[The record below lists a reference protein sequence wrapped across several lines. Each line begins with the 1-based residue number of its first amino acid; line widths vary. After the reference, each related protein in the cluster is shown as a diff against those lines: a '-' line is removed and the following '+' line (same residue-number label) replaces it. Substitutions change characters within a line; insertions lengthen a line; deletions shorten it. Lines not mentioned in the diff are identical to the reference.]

1 MGVVVKEP
9 YNKFNIIIRTSENK
23 REFFKDSS
31 GGVISLWFNIYT
43 QSFEIDKTYNIK
55 ISLMKSRD
63 EKMTVDSLEGFD
75 IAEYQLTKNGFE
87 DQKGTTKKNLPSIKE
102 DIGITEGNL
111 ADMRLNME
119 GIILEAGV
127 YEIVAEVDG
136 KIATMCPFIIKNP
149 LA

>member
-1 MGVVVKEP
+1 M
-9 YNKFNIIIRTSENK
+9 
-23 REFFKDSS
+23 
-31 GGVISLWFNIYT
+31 
-43 QSFEIDKTYNIK
+43 
-55 ISLMKSRD
+55 
-63 EKMTVDSLEGFD
+63 
-75 IAEYQLTKNGFE
+75 TKNGFE
-87 DQKGTTKKNLPSIKE
+87 DQKGTTEKKLPSIKE